1 MSACRLLFVAAL
13 ALPALACRSSQA
25 ADELPYEILLGFEG
39 AERAST
45 EELEQVARAELVRL
59 ELDVPDKTAVDD
71 AAFALE
77 LFYRTRGYPDVR
89 VDYEFEPGP
98 PARALFEIHE
108 GQQVRVDEL
117 VIEGLQ
123 QMPPEVAVELF
134 EPAASGG
141 IYDELRV
148 EASVADLREEY
159 RELGHLRVSIAP
171 PEVEFGVDRSDVTV
185 RIQVTEGP
193 VFVVRSVELA
203 GGIEAARELEEK
215 IQREHLGK
223 IYQPFMGPQIEHQ
236 LADLYRRSGHP
247 DAEIEARSAIDE
259 NTGDVR
265 LEISSRPGELVRI
278 SHFRIQ
284 GNERTKDAA
293 IIGTMDIEL
302 GSVYD
307 SDRLR
312 DAFREL
318 YATGLFESIEFTLEG
333 TGSERTLVVT
343 VSEARSVQIR
353 LEPGWGSYEGPRV
366 LLGIEENNFQGRGQ
380 VIAILGTLS
389 AKASSARI
397 AWIDRDFLGSEF
409 ISETTFWVEQRE
421 EPSYEFVRQGFG
433 FFLRRNWTQKWRSS
447 FGYEFRP
454 TRLLD
459 ESIAEPE
466 LTDDTDIASVST
478 TLAFDDRDFP
488 LLPTRG
494 THASLRLELAD
505 DALASDTEFVRAQLE
520 LSRLMQLAD
529 DTILVASARTGVIA
543 PFGITDEIP
552 VTERFFNGGENTV
565 RSFEE
570 DELLPEGLSGEPQGG
585 ESATTLNLELRQ
597 ILTGNLAGAIFAD
610 AGNVTEDVQ
619 DYLDFP
625 GFRYGY
631 GVGVRYQ
638 LPIGPVRFDVGWNPD
653 ADDASDEDEFVL
665 HFSVGFP
672 F

>member
-1 MSACRLLFVAAL
+1 
-13 ALPALACRSSQA
+13 
-25 ADELPYEILLGFEG
+25 
-39 AERAST
+39 
-45 EELEQVARAELVRL
+45 
-59 ELDVPDKTAVDD
+59 
-71 AAFALE
+71 
-77 LFYRTRGYPDVR
+77 
-89 VDYEFEPGP
+89 
-98 PARALFEIHE
+98 
-108 GQQVRVDEL
+108 
-117 VIEGLQ
+117 
-123 QMPPEVAVELF
+123 
-134 EPAASGG
+134 
-141 IYDELRV
+141 
-148 EASVADLREEY
+148 
-159 RELGHLRVSIAP
+159 
-171 PEVEFGVDRSDVTV
+171 
-185 RIQVTEGP
+185 
-193 VFVVRSVELA
+193 
-203 GGIEAARELEEK
+203 
-215 IQREHLGK
+215 
-223 IYQPFMGPQIEHQ
+223 
-236 LADLYRRSGHP
+236 
-247 DAEIEARSAIDE
+247 
-259 NTGDVR
+259 
-265 LEISSRPGELVRI
+265 
-278 SHFRIQ
+278 
-284 GNERTKDAA
+284 
-293 IIGTMDIEL
+293 
-302 GSVYD
+302 
-307 SDRLR
+307 
-312 DAFREL
+312 
-318 YATGLFESIEFTLEG
+318 
-333 TGSERTLVVT
+333 
-343 VSEARSVQIR
+343 
-353 LEPGWGSYEGPRV
+353 
-366 LLGIEENNFQGRGQ
+366 
-380 VIAILGTLS
+380 LS

-494 THASLRLELAD
+494 THAALRLELAD
-505 DALASDTEFVRAQLE
+505 DALASATEFVRAQLE

-653 ADDASDEDEFVL
+653 ADDDNDEDEFVL